1 MLMDPVVKNIY
12 AFHIGRY

>member
-12 AFHIGRY
+12 AFRIGRY